1 MSPLNSRKP
10 HYQTPEYLVTGAAG
24 FLGTQMAQYLLE
36 QGKRVRATDILEPRW
51 VDAVKHRFSENDFQ
65 FIKADLTNE
74 ESLDAAVNGVDY
86 VQHFAALFRH
96 DAKENLLMEI
106 NARGTENLLAA
117 CVRHDIK
124 AFVHIGSMS
133 VYGHEQSAEEGELFA
148 ITEQKQPNPADP
160 YARSKQESREIA
172 AYFNN
177 ANNMLVA
184 IVDPA
189 GIFGP
194 GSFYGNAE
202 LIDMLLKGAMLLPDG
217 GKHKASMVHSRDV
230 IGICDFLME
239 NMKSENYLE
248 KNEKARSKDPQDIS
262 YLASDTTPLTG
273 KELLEMIWQEIP
285 EELQKP
291 TLKSITQKIP
301 LQKWLVQPIAKISK
315 QHQMM
320 YGFGDHSA
328 SPEKILNLGYELEFP
343 QTEQTVKDVMDWH
356 KKEGLIAKRMKKN
369 KLKK

>member
-10 HYQTPEYLVTGAAG
+10 SYLAPEYLVTGAAG
-24 FLGTQMAQYLLE
+24 FLGTQMVQYLLE
-36 QGKRVRATDILEPRW
+36 QGKSVRATDIQEPKW
-51 VDAVKHRFSENDFQ
+51 LDAVKHRYSEHDFQ
-65 FIKADLTNE
+65 FVKADLTDE
-74 ESLDAAVNGVDY
+74 SSLDHAVKGIDY
-86 VQHFAALFRH
+86 VQHFGALFRH
-96 DAKENLLMEI
+96 DAKENLLMKI
-106 NARGTENLLAA
+106 NAEGTTNLFAA
-117 CVRHDIK
+117 CIRHDVR
-124 AFVHIGSMS
+124 AFLHVGSMS
-133 VYGHEQSAEEGELFA
+133 VYGHEQFAEKGEQFA
-148 ITEQKQPNPADP
+148 ITEQKRPNPSDP

-172 AYFNN
+172 AFCNG
-177 ANNMLVA
+177 ANNMTVN

-230 IGICDFLME
+230 VGICYFLME

-291 TLKSITQKIP
+291 TLKTITQRIP
-301 LQKWLVQPIAKISK
+301 LPRWLVNPIAKLTK

-320 YGFGDHSA
+320 YGFGDHTA
-328 SPEKILNLGYELEFP
+328 SPEKIISLGYQLQFP
-343 QTEQTVKDVMDWH
+343 KTEQTVKEVMNWH
-356 KKEGLIAKRMKKN
+356 KEEGLIAKRMKK
-369 KLKK
+369 K